1 MGEIDLTGSL
11 SEEPNNNS
19 NRTVVGQ
26 QPLLGS
32 LYKSQNSLYLDSK
45 SVRRS

>member
-1 MGEIDLTGSL
+1 MGEIDLTGGL

-19 NRTVVGQ
+19 NRTVVAQ

-32 LYKSQNSLYLDSK
+32 LYKSQNALLGLQVS
-45 SVRRS
+45 